1 MNGLKVVSWKKQ
13 CVMYLYRTGSEY
25 FTQHFRILQNATL
38 YRLIVQA
45 TPLPGIFDPPFVV
58 TYSKFLLL
66 KYSDDA
72 ELDFYLELTT

>member
-1 MNGLKVVSWKKQ
+1 MGQGLNISLNTTE
-13 CVMYLYRTGSEY
+13 YYRTL
-25 FTQHFRILQNATL
+25 H